1 MNNPLLNIKSHSAD
15 VPNFYYTNRIIQH
28 PDVSIGDYTYGVPN
42 LWTAKSGVR
51 ITIGKFCSIGQSAS
65 ITVFSEHHLDHLSMY
80 PFASLPTDWPAVV
93 GVAKPE
99 FVRGDVVIGNDV
111 WIGSNSTIL
120 GGVTIGD
127 GAVFGAHAV
136 VAKDVAPYSVVVGN
150 PIREIRKRF
159 SEENIK
165 KLLEI
170 KWWDW
175 PAEKIKKN
183 VGLLISNDI
192 EALYAVRDISN
203 LET

>member
-1 MNNPLLNIKSHSAD
+1 MQSHSTD

-42 LWTAKSGVR
+42 LWTAKPGVR
-51 ITIGKFCSIGQSAS
+51 ITIGKFCSIGQNAS
-65 ITVFSEHHLDHLSMY
+65 ITVFSEHHMDYLSTY
-80 PFASLPTDWPAVV
+80 PFASLPTTWPAAV
-93 GVAKPE
+93 GVAKPD

-111 WIGSNSTIL
+111 WIGSNATIL

-127 GAVFGAHAV
+127 GAVIGAYAV

-159 SEENIK
+159 SDDVIA

-170 KWWDW
+170 QWWDW
-175 PAEKIKKN
+175 PIEKIKKHAN
-183 VGLLISNDI
+183 LLVSNDFDK
-192 EALYAVRDISN
+192 LYAVMDEII
-203 LET
+203 